1 MPPRRKEPF
10 GPLLAVQPDVA
21 FHCRQRHA
29 KGACH
34 IPMPHRTLVNQ
45 LTGKQTEARQVTLPM
60 LEYGLVAQNV
70 DYLLRFTN
78 DSNLIVDR
86 CHSGREDRKL
96 KLRHRRIVSLP
107 LLSAACSDISC
118 RTGQFIFLAA
128 PLLCPLTSGCLKVL
142 FSIENRSC
150 IQRRQAVAS
159 ILEFLGL
166 NYGSQSSS
174 ELD

>member
-1 MPPRRKEPF
+1 
-10 GPLLAVQPDVA
+10 
-21 FHCRQRHA
+21 
-29 KGACH
+29 
-34 IPMPHRTLVNQ
+34 MPHRTLVNQ

-70 DYLLRFTN
+70 DHLLRFTN

-128 PLLCPLTSGCLKVL
+128 PLLCPLTSGCLNMGISGRKSPVCFAGL
-142 FSIENRSC
+142 TQSEELQLLALTEPIMSPTFSASKERPGGRNRPFVCANRLRS
-150 IQRRQAVAS
+150 VAAIATS
-159 ILEFLGL
+159 
-166 NYGSQSSS
+166 NK
-174 ELD
+174 

>member
-70 DYLLRFTN
+70 DHLLRFTN
-78 DSNLIVDR
+78 DSNLIIDR

-128 PLLCPLTSGCLKVL
+128 PLLCPLTSGCLNICRTISDERAEDSGVHR
-142 FSIENRSC
+142 EDREGRS
-150 IQRRQAVAS
+150 AS
-159 ILEFLGL
+159 L
-166 NYGSQSSS
+166 
-174 ELD
+174 